1 MLFVLA
7 SYQTIRTTS
16 FANYFT
22 HNDNRSCFSVFLF
35 SLLLHVYLS
44 EPIRADIVWTVGTV
58 VIQKSNLRTD
68 QPNLISVPVFA
79 SSVQSFKLSGYNFSF
94 EVGSDNVGGVNS
106 VIPHGI
112 TFTSV
117 NPSHIGASNS
127 ALTAGWNLDTNPFPT
142 QMQRQGTD
150 LVIASNIPNGF
161 TEIEFMGSPK
171 HIFSFEFTVPGTIT
185 AGTVVPINWAPS
197 LDDPAFADELLNEHS
212 YNSPTSR
219 PFVLNNGALIV
230 AVPESSSLVLIL
242 AGIVTAITH
251 RALRM
256 RRLIASQRKC

>member
-1 MLFVLA
+1 MYFRLA
-7 SYQTIRTTS
+7 SHQATRTAS
-16 FANYFT
+16 FSNCFAC
-22 HNDNRSCFSVFLF
+22 NDNRSCFIAFLF
-35 SLLLHVYLS
+35 SVFICVYLS
-44 EPIRADIVWTVGTV
+44 EPIQADIVWTVGTV
-58 VIQKSNLRTD
+58 VIQKSDLRTD
-68 QPNLISVPVFA
+68 QANLISVPVFA

-94 EVGSDNVGGVNS
+94 EVGSDNVGGANS
-106 VIPHGI
+106 VMPYGI
-112 TFTSV
+112 TFTAV
-117 NPSHIGASNS
+117 DPNHIGASNS

-171 HIFSFEFTVPGTIT
+171 HIFSFEFTVPGTIA

-212 YNSPTSR
+212 YNAPNSR

-230 AVPESSSLVLIL
+230 AVPESSSIVLIF
-242 AGIVTAITH
+242 AGFITVISRRVLIRLRAIN
-251 RALRM
+251 R
-256 RRLIASQRKC
+256 